1 MARILYGKEVSSA
14 LWERLLPRIDRL
26 RAHGVAPT
34 LAIVRVG
41 ERPDDLSYERTC
53 ARQADLH
60 GIAVRRFVL
69 PTEATQAELEAVIDA
84 VNTDPRIHGC
94 LMFRPLPPQMDERAV
109 CDRLSPAKDID
120 GIGSAS
126 LAGVFAD
133 TGEGFPPATAQ
144 ACLETLDFYDIPVAG
159 KCVVVLGRS
168 LVIGRPVAMML
179 LARHAT
185 VTLAHS
191 RTADVAAHTREA
203 DIVVCVVVLGR
214 SLVIGRPVAMM
225 LLARHATV
233 TLAHS
238 RTADV
243 AAHTREAD
251 IVVCATGRARAYG
264 AEYFSPGQTVLDVGI
279 NFDEAGNLCGD
290 VDFNAVASVLGE
302 DGAIT
307 PVPRGL
313 GGVTTSVTMAH
324 VVRAAEVALRR

>member
-1 MARILYGKEVSSA
+1 MAKVLTGKEVSSA
-14 LWERLLPRIDRL
+14 LWERLAPRIERL
-26 RAHGVAPT
+26 RAAGTAPC

-41 ERPDDLSYERTC
+41 ERPNDLSYERTC
-53 ARQADLH
+53 TRQADLH

-69 PTEATQAELEAVIDA
+69 PADASQADLAAVIDE
-84 VNTDPRIHGC
+84 VNADDGIHGC
-94 LMFRPLPPQMDERAV
+94 LMFRPLPPSMDERAL
-109 CDRLSPAKDID
+109 CDRLAAAKDID

-144 ACLETLDFYDIPVAG
+144 ACLETLDFYGIPVEGRRVA
-159 KCVVVLGRS
+159 VLGRS

-179 LARHAT
+179 LARNAT

-191 RTADVAAHTREA
+191 RTEDA
-203 DIVVCVVVLGR
+203 
-214 SLVIGRPVAMM
+214 
-225 LLARHATV
+225 
-233 TLAHS
+233 
-238 RTADV
+238 

-251 IVVCATGRARAYG
+251 IVVCATGRPRAYG
-264 AEYFSPGQTVLDVGI
+264 PEYFAPGQVVLDVGI
-279 NFDEAGNLCGD
+279 NFDEAGELCGD
-290 VDFNAVASVLGE
+290 VDFDAVEPLLGD

-324 VVRAAEVALRR
+324 VVKAAEATLDADI

>member
-69 PTEATQAELEAVIDA
+69 PTEAT
-84 VNTDPRIHGC
+84 
-94 LMFRPLPPQMDERAV
+94 
-109 CDRLSPAKDID
+109 
-120 GIGSAS
+120 
-126 LAGVFAD
+126 
-133 TGEGFPPATAQ
+133 AQ
-144 ACLETLDFYDIPVAG
+144 ACLETLDFYGIPVAG
-159 KCVVVLGRS
+159 KR
-168 LVIGRPVAMML
+168 
-179 LARHAT
+179 
-185 VTLAHS
+185 
-191 RTADVAAHTREA
+191 
-203 DIVVCVVVLGR
+203 VVVLGR

-264 AEYFSPGQTVLDVGI
+264 PEYFSPGQTVLDVGI
-279 NFDEAGNLCGD
+279 NFDAAGNLCGD
-290 VDFNAVASVLGE
+290 VDFGAVEPVLGPE
-302 DGAIT
+302 GAIT

-324 VVRAAEVALRR
+324 VVQAAEAGQR

>member
-84 VNTDPRIHGC
+84 VNADPRIHGC

-159 KCVVVLGRS
+159 KR
-168 LVIGRPVAMML
+168 
-179 LARHAT
+179 
-185 VTLAHS
+185 
-191 RTADVAAHTREA
+191 
-203 DIVVCVVVLGR
+203 VVVLGR

-251 IVVCATGRARAYG
+251 IVVCATAAPAPTVPSTSRRARRCSMWASTSMPP
-264 AEYFSPGQTVLDVGI
+264 AISAAMWTSAPWSPCWGPK
-279 NFDEAGNLCGD
+279 AP
-290 VDFNAVASVLGE
+290 SR
-302 DGAIT
+302 

-324 VVRAAEVALRR
+324 VVQAAEAGQR

>member
-1 MARILYGKEVSSA
+1 MARILYGKEVSTA

-26 RAHGVAPT
+26 RAAGAAPT

-69 PTEATQAELEAVIDA
+69 PAEATQAELEVVIDA
-84 VNTDPRIHGC
+84 VNADPRIHGC

-159 KCVVVLGRS
+159 KRVVVLGRS

-191 RTADVAAHTREA
+191 RTADVAAY
-203 DIVVCVVVLGR
+203 
-214 SLVIGRPVAMM
+214 
-225 LLARHATV
+225 
-233 TLAHS
+233 
-238 RTADV
+238 
-243 AAHTREAD
+243 
-251 IVVCATGRARAYG
+251 CAGM
-264 AEYFSPGQTVLDVGI
+264 EVLDV
-279 NFDEAGNLCGD
+279 E
-290 VDFNAVASVLGE
+290 E
-302 DGAIT
+302 
-307 PVPRGL
+307 L
-313 GGVTTSVTMAH
+313 GGLSVAY
-324 VVRAAEVALRR
+324 VQGKPDAARLNERLDVAPLNLQKLFVKLTEKEEAR

>member
-41 ERPDDLSYERTC
+41 ERPDDLSYERTILKR
-53 ARQADLH
+53 AEAA
-60 GIAVRRFVL
+60 GVAVRTVSL
-69 PTEATQAELEAVIDA
+69 DADVSQAVFE
-84 VNTDPRIHGC
+84 
-94 LMFRPLPPQMDERAV
+94 
-109 CDRLSPAKDID
+109 
-120 GIGSAS
+120 S

-159 KCVVVLGRS
+159 KR
-168 LVIGRPVAMML
+168 
-179 LARHAT
+179 
-185 VTLAHS
+185 
-191 RTADVAAHTREA
+191 
-203 DIVVCVVVLGR
+203 VVVLGR

>member
-1 MARILYGKEVSSA
+1 MAKLLTGKEVSSA
-14 LWERLLPRIDRL
+14 IWERLAPRIERL
-26 RAHGVAPT
+26 RAAGAAPC

-69 PTEATQAELEAVIDA
+69 PADAPQADLEAIIDE
-84 VNTDPRIHGC
+84 VNSDDAIHGC
-94 LMFRPLPPQMDERAV
+94 LMFRPLPAQMDERAL
-109 CDRLSPAKDID
+109 CDRLAPAKDID

-144 ACLETLDFYDIPVAG
+144 ACLETLDFYGIPVAG
-159 KCVVVLGRS
+159 KRAVVLGRS
-168 LVIGRPVAMML
+168 LVIGRPVACML
-179 LARHAT
+179 LARDAT

-203 DIVVCVVVLGR
+203 DL
-214 SLVIGRPVAMM
+214 
-225 LLARHATV
+225 
-233 TLAHS
+233 
-238 RTADV
+238 
-243 AAHTREAD
+243 
-251 IVVCATGRARAYG
+251 VVCATGRARAYG
-264 AEYFSPGQTVLDVGI
+264 PEYFAPGQVVLDVGI
-279 NFDEAGNLCGD
+279 NFDTDGNLCGD
-290 VDFNAVASVLGE
+290 VDAAAVEPVLGE
-302 DGAIT
+302 SGALT

-324 VVRAAEVALRR
+324 VVRAAERTLAHRSA